1 MALSIF
7 DFKVCKERMVFIT
20 KYGLVFLPTQIHFSI
35 VGRVTCPGSTLTN
48 SLGKQLFEPSTCT
61 WSGRAHRNRG
71 KFVCQS
77 ASNKYSSRIFFFYFW
92 VGRYGKLL
100 ALKENSEFCFP
111 STLKI
116 PFIPFND
123 CFAPGKQNSLLS
135 LRPEM
140 KWLMTLK

>member
-20 KYGLVFLPTQIHFSI
+20 KYGLVYLPTQIHFSI
-35 VGRVTCPGSTLTN
+35 VGCVTCPGSTLTN

-77 ASNKYSSRIFFFYFW
+77 ASNKYSSRIFFFIFELGGMANYW
-92 VGRYGKLL
+92 PSRKT
-100 ALKENSEFCFP
+100 EFCFP